1 MTPRTNDGQ
10 VSWLSGHHSAAP
22 SRFRNGIMQHRSP
35 VHSDEIVQDLHLFPY
50 YPPTRIRAFG
60 GTCHFAYSAITH
72 FSTVFKNCKTVSI
85 PTVTKNYIP
94 ILFGLLLLAGGF
106 SLMKTADSLPQA
118 LTALPYVCVGVGSG
132 FFDHGMG
139 NLLSER
145 AVRKDP
151 ELKKQLDIEKK
162 DERNIAIADRAKG
175 KAFDMMTFVFGALM
189 VSFALM
195 DVEMAPLLLLV
206 FAYLLV
212 HGCSIYYCVKFEK
225 EM

>member
-1 MTPRTNDGQ
+1 
-10 VSWLSGHHSAAP
+10 
-22 SRFRNGIMQHRSP
+22 
-35 VHSDEIVQDLHLFPY
+35 
-50 YPPTRIRAFG
+50 
-60 GTCHFAYSAITH
+60 
-72 FSTVFKNCKTVSI
+72 
-85 PTVTKNYIP
+85 
-94 ILFGLLLLAGGF
+94 
-106 SLMKTADSLPQA
+106 
-118 LTALPYVCVGVGSG
+118 
-132 FFDHGMG
+132 MG

-175 KAFDMMTFVFGALM
+175 KAFDMMTFVSGALM

-195 DVEMAPLLLLV
+195 DVAMAPLLLLV

-212 HGCSIYYCVKFEK
+212 HGYSIYYRVKIEK